1 MLKIKNDGKNIT
13 VKFSK
18 NLMPE
23 KTLLN
28 FLSAIEMEDIISRS
42 KLTEEDAFKISE
54 EIKESW
60 WKKNKK
66 RILSIVNENNN

>member
-1 MLKIKNDGKNIT
+1 MLKIKNDGKNIS

-28 FLSAIEMEDIISRS
+28 FLSTIEI
-42 KLTEEDAFKISE
+42 FKY
-54 EIKESW
+54 KE
-60 WKKNKK
+60 KITLHLK
-66 RILSIVNENNN
+66 